1 MGKKERKAKKFK
13 GLTDNQEYIG
23 YVGELVKRGKNI
35 THAVIEL
42 CNKLNYPYS
51 DSLRRA
57 FSKQLEKRGVT
68 ETKKEVVSIEQSDEY
83 KEALSR
89 ELPKSK
95 YYLISS
101 CQAETALHR
110 EFWNNMLAFSEYIG
124 GEILISPIRYKNP
137 TSLESNRK
145 IKEKE
150 ANKTIW
156 AKEVRPYLYASKLKL
171 NKYLTALMN
180 LKIQP
185 TAKLPLS
192 GINGFTGESSSIVPS
207 PKVQL
212 DTMPVLPSNPKK
224 LLLTTG
230 SVTVPQYTD
239 TKIGA
244 QAEFEHEF
252 GFVLA
257 EIVDDEKYF
266 VHQVVAD
273 DSGSFYF
280 LDYYV
285 SKGRVERTEEP
296 YPAIVFGDIHYGET
310 DPKAYQTSIDIVKR
324 LNVNNVFL
332 HDVANFHSISHH
344 DLKSPLTLLKKEE
357 EGLDDLG
364 KELSMIRDELLK
376 LKNAIPSLIHIVESN
391 HPLWLNRW
399 VDSNDWRKSNNKKL
413 YLELANLVA
422 SGKTGDKGVLNYL
435 IDTWF
440 NGEIKTY
447 TEDDSLKIKGYEML
461 IHGHRGTASSKGSIQ
476 QYKSLSTKGISCH
489 THVARRVA
497 GWLTAGTLTKLKPDY
512 VRGLSSW
519 IHSNVV
525 IAPNGKPTHIHIL
538 EGSYTTL

>member
-1 MGKKERKAKKFK
+1 MKQKKNSLKL
-13 GLTDNQEYIG
+13 LTNNEEYIK
-23 YVGELVKRGKNI
+23 YVQSYISNGVDITSAVKNLC
-35 THAVIEL
+35 AYYSIE
-42 CNKLNYPYS
+42 YS
-51 DSLRRA
+51 DSLRRQ
-57 FSKQLEKRGVT
+57 FSKKLESLGLT
-68 ETKKEVVSIEQSDEY
+68 NNTTKEVPLEQSNEY
-83 KEALSR
+83 KEALTR
-89 ELPKSK
+89 ELPTSK

-101 CQAETALHR
+101 CQAETALHK
-110 EFWNNMLAFSEYIG
+110 EFWNNMVAFSKHIG

-150 ANKTIW
+150 VNKSIW
-156 AKEVRPYLYASKLKL
+156 AEEVRPYLYASKLKL

-212 DTMPVLPSNPKK
+212 DTMSVLPSNPQK

-230 SVTVPQYTD
+230 SVTIPQYTD

-257 EIVDDEKYF
+257 EIVDNEKYF

-285 SKGRVERTEEP
+285 SNGKVEKTDEF
-296 YPAIVFGDIHYGET
+296 YPAVVFGDIHYGET
-310 DPKAYQTSIDIVKR
+310 DPHAYQASIDIVKR
-324 LNVNNVFL
+324 LNANNVFL
-332 HDVANFHSISHH
+332 HDVGNFHSISHH

-364 KELSMIRDELLK
+364 KELNMIKEELLK
-376 LKNAIPSLIHIVESN
+376 LRNTIYSHIHIVESN

-399 VDSNDWRKSNNKKL
+399 LDGNDWRKSNNKKL
-413 YLELANLVA
+413 YLELAHLVA

-440 NGEIKTY
+440 DGEIKTY

-476 QYKSLSTKGISCH
+476 QYKALSTKGISCH
-489 THVARRVA
+489 THVARRVS
-497 GWLTAGTLTKLKPDY
+497 GWLTAGTLTTLKPDY
-512 VRGLSSW
+512 VRGLSAW

-525 IAPNGKPTHIHIL
+525 IAPNGKPTHIHIING
-538 EGSYTTL
+538 EYSTL